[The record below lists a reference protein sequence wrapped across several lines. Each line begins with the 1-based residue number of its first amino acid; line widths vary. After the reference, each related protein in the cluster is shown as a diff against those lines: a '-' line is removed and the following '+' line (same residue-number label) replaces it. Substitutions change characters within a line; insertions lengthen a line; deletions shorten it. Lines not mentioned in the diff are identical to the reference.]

1 MQNFRIIIILTV
13 FVGLSVPCY
22 GGNSDSFTPWNFNN
36 PAQEEK
42 VVILPSFPGYLLIQ
56 GVEIFSKYISPVDGD
71 RCSMYPTCAA
81 YSLQAVKK
89 HGFFIGFMM
98 TAGRLI
104 HENNEMDYASLI
116 KVGNKYRFY
125 DPVSNNDFW
134 WYSPDNL
141 DK

>member
-1 MQNFRIIIILTV
+1 MTSPF
-13 FVGLSVPCY
+13 
-22 GGNSDSFTPWNFNN
+22 
-36 PAQEEK
+36 
-42 VVILPSFPGYLLIQ
+42 FPGYLLIQ

-81 YSLQAVKK
+81 YSFQVIKK

-104 HENNEMDYASLI
+104 HENNEMDYAPLI

-125 DPVSNNDFW
+125 DPISNNDFW
-134 WYSPDNL
+134 WQDRKGV